1 MKLTIAPRGV
11 LQIDDATIIWRN
23 FEGREQQYNRP
34 GDRNFSLLIDDEEI
48 AEALQ
53 NEVNQYGVG
62 WNVKIKPA
70 REDGDQPF
78 MHLPV
83 KVKFNDKGP
92 HVYLVTN
99 GKRNK
104 LTEETVGM
112 LDHIDIL
119 NVNLDIRPY
128 DNEVNGKPFR
138 TAYLQSIE
146 VIQDVDRFAERYAE
160 EEYPAEE
167 VF

>member
-11 LQIDDATIIWRN
+11 LQIDNATIIWRN

-34 GDRNFSLLIDDEEI
+34 GDRNFSLLIDDIEI

-53 NEVNQYGVG
+53 NEG
-62 WNVKIKPA
+62 WNIKIKPP
-70 REDGDQPF
+70 REEGDVPF

-83 KVKFNDKGP
+83 KVKFNEKGP
-92 HVYLVTN
+92 HMYLVTN
-99 GKRNK
+99 GKKVK
-104 LTEETVGM
+104 LTEETAET

-119 NVNLDIRPY
+119 NVDLDIRPY
-128 DNEVNGKPFR
+128 DWEVNGNTGR

-146 VIQDVDRFAERYAE
+146 VTQDVDRFADRYAQ
-160 EEYPAEE
+160 EEYPVEE
-167 VF
+167 EF

>member
-23 FEGREQQYNRP
+23 FEGREQQYNRE
-34 GDRNFSLLIDDEEI
+34 GERNFSLLIDDEEI

-53 NEVNQYGVG
+53 NEVNKYGVG
-62 WNVKIKPA
+62 WNIKIKPP

-92 HVYLVTN
+92 HVYLITN

-104 LTEETVGM
+104 LNEETVGI

-138 TAYLQSIE
+138 TAYLQAIE
-146 VIQDVDRFAERYAE
+146 VTQDVDRFAERFAE